1 MITMEIWT
9 ATASMEGLSLRNGA
23 IECLYKRGEYRVSVN
38 GKIMEIGMGEG
49 LRLGTLLDYL
59 SSQYGRA

>member
-1 MITMEIWT
+1 MMTMGIWK

>member
-1 MITMEIWT
+1 MMTMGIWT
-9 ATASMEGLSLRNGA
+9 ATASMEGLVLKTGA

-38 GKIMEIGMGEG
+38 GQIMEIGMGEG
-49 LRLGTLLDYL
+49 LRLGTLLNYL

>member
-1 MITMEIWT
+1 MMTMGIWT
-9 ATASMEGLSLRNGA
+9 ATASIEGLVLKNGA

-38 GKIMEIGMGEG
+38 GKVMEIGMGEG

-59 SSQYGRA
+59 SSTYGRA

>member
-1 MITMEIWT
+1 MMTMGIWT
-9 ATASMEGLSLRNGA
+9 ATASMEGLSLKNGA
-23 IECLYKRGEYRVSVN
+23 IECLYKRGEYRVLVK

>member
-1 MITMEIWT
+1 MMTMGIWT
-9 ATASMEGLSLRNGA
+9 ATASMEGLVLKTGA
-23 IECLYKRGEYRVSVN
+23 IECLYKHGEYRVSVN
-38 GKIMEIGMGEG
+38 GKIMEIGIGEG

>member
-1 MITMEIWT
+1 MMTMEIWT
-9 ATASMEGLSLRNGA
+9 ATASMEGLVLKTGA
-23 IECLYKRGEYRVSVN
+23 IECLYKRGEYHVSVN

-59 SSQYGRA
+59 SSTYGRA

>member
-1 MITMEIWT
+1 MITMGIWT

>member
-1 MITMEIWT
+1 MMTMGIWT
-9 ATASMEGLSLRNGA
+9 ATASMEGLVLKTGA
-23 IECLYKRGEYRVSVN
+23 IECIYKRGEYRVLVN

>member
-1 MITMEIWT
+1 MK
-9 ATASMEGLSLRNGA
+9 AGA

-38 GKIMEIGMGEG
+38 GKITEIGMGKG

>member
-1 MITMEIWT
+1 MGIWT
-9 ATASMEGLSLRNGA
+9 ATASIEGLVLKNGA

-38 GKIMEIGMGEG
+38 GKVMEIGMGEG

-59 SSQYGRA
+59 SSTYGRA